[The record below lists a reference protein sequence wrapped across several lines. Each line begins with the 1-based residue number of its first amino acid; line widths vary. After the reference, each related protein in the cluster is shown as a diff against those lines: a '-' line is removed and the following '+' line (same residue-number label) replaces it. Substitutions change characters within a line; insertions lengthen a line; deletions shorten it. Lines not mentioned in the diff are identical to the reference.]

1 MEFQNKTVYS
11 RRTLEKLNQT
21 VDWSLHHRDSPIYR
35 ALFMVVPVAFFAS
48 GAIIIREQ
56 GPNPIAIAEIVL
68 ALLLMFWAVGL
79 YRFRAL
85 MAAVLVVKGDPEYQT
100 DFGRDGFTVTD
111 NSSGQTIMKDVG
123 YDRVWRLCET
133 REFLVIMLNKHHGYA
148 LSRSG
153 FAVGTV
159 EDCKAFLRRKTGLE
173 FTYFNI

>member
-1 MEFQNKTVYS
+1 M
-11 RRTLEKLNQT
+11 
-21 VDWSLHHRDSPIYR
+21 
-35 ALFMVVPVAFFAS
+35 
-48 GAIIIREQ
+48 
-56 GPNPIAIAEIVL
+56 
-68 ALLLMFWAVGL
+68 
-79 YRFRAL
+79 
-85 MAAVLVVKGDPEYQT
+85 KGDPEYQT

-153 FAVGTV
+153 FTVGTV